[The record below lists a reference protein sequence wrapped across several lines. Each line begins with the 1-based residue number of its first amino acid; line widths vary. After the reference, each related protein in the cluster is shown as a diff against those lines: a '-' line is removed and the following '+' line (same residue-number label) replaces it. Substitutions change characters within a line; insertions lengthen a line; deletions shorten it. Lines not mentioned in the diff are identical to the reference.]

1 MKLSVIALDYDG
13 TIARDGVLDP
23 GVRRAIADVRAAG
36 LIVII
41 VTGRILDE
49 LRHLVGDLRFVDAI
63 VAENGAVLTFPES
76 GRSML
81 HAPPVRSEMVD
92 ALRAR
97 GVPITAGES
106 VIEADARSAPVL
118 LDVIRALELPLVL
131 VFNRGR
137 VMVLPSG
144 VNKAA
149 GLREALRTLRL
160 SPHNTMAIG
169 DAENDHDLLELC
181 ELGVAVSWGSVP
193 LTARA
198 DDVLV
203 GTGPA
208 DVGPY
213 IRQMATTPRL
223 PLERVGRRSVALG
236 QDAAGRPVALG
247 VRGRN
252 ILIVGDPKSGKS
264 WVAGLICEQLILRR
278 YSTCVIDPEGDY
290 SGLEALPGVVVLG
303 GSADGPSPRELRVAL
318 RYPDVNVVLDLS
330 RMRHAKKWSYI
341 HALLPGLADLRRRTG
356 IPHRILI
363 DEAHYLLQDPGLP
376 HLLDLDLS
384 GYTLVTYQ
392 PSRLPPEVLAA
403 SESIVA
409 TRLTDTRELA
419 ALTASCGC
427 PVSCQDALGTL
438 ELGQAILMPTSGDGI
453 ESVPIRLAPRLTS
466 HVRHREKYLDVP
478 VARDRAFVFTTD
490 GGATYGRVSSL
501 REFTSAVASRPA
513 AQLDGFL
520 RRGDFSRWI
529 ADVFSDNALA
539 AELRAIEDQYR
550 LGRVSDVADS
560 IVHAVEARYEVTE
573 S

>member
-13 TIARDGVLDP
+13 TIARDGALDP

-36 LIVII
+36 IVVII

-49 LRHLVGDLRFVDAI
+49 LRDLVGDLRFVDAV

-81 HAPPVRSEMVD
+81 HAPPVRSEMVE

-97 GVPITAGES
+97 GVPMTAGES
-106 VIEADARSAPVL
+106 VIEADARTAPVL
-118 LDVIRALELPLVL
+118 IDVIRTLELPLVL

-160 SPHNTMAIG
+160 SPHNTIAIG

-181 ELGVAVSWGSVP
+181 ELGVAVSWGSAP
-193 LTARA
+193 LAARA

-203 GTGPA
+203 GKGPE
-208 DVGPY
+208 DVAGY
-213 IRQMATTPRL
+213 IRQIATTPRL
-223 PLERVGRRSVALG
+223 PPERVGRRSVALG
-236 QDAAGRPVALG
+236 QDAAGRPVSLG

-252 ILIVGDPKSGKS
+252 LLIVGDPKSGKS

-376 HLLDLDLS
+376 RLLDLDLS

-392 PSRLPPEVLAA
+392 PSRLPLEVLAA
-403 SESIVA
+403 SEAIVA

-419 ALTASCGC
+419 ALAASCGC
-427 PVSCQDALGTL
+427 AGETFDTL
-438 ELGQAILMPTSGDGI
+438 ELGQAILMPTNGGSG
-453 ESVPIRLAPRLTS
+453 ESVRIRLAPRLTS

-490 GGATYGRVSSL
+490 GGATYGRASSL
-501 REFTSAVASRPA
+501 REFTAAVASRPA

-560 IVHAVEARYEVTE
+560 IVHTIEARYEVTE
-573 S
+573 G